1 MTCSILC
8 PNLLTKSNLPLMPSC
23 FLLSAMLEMVAEIL
37 PVSILIAFIE
47 TEKLV
52 QDYEYGVTGV
62 NGMHE
67 KWQGNITCQFLNK
80 VLKANIPV
88 DLFKLEHI
96 SGAQFI
102 VKGNVIDKHA
112 TANFD
117 HFSYRC
123 VFSVYEYSLKLD
135 IYHELK
141 TINQTIDLTL
151 FPRRNYVHP
160 DESVVFKL
168 EFNPSNL
175 PPLIG
180 RRLAAHFSLR
190 VNIPGEPLY
199 YHRGHSFYP
208 RRRIRSRV
216 EKNVTFDIWAYFF
229 YSTIRIHKNYTFTV
243 LGNNSS
249 YTISPQWVVVFQGTD
264 QRITYNSKQLFGSDA
279 DRMSWSVEPANRNQ
293 DQLAKFDLSE
303 QQRKVEIRPLDQVY
317 TKLGSQEFLISIT
330 DNRTSEVVH
339 KTNITIVVLLPF
351 CTSVWWKEL
360 SAESSEET
368 VGLHGSNVRM
378 DPSLR

>member
-141 TINQTIDLTL
+141 
-151 FPRRNYVHP
+151 
-160 DESVVFKL
+160 
-168 EFNPSNL
+168 
-175 PPLIG
+175 
-180 RRLAAHFSLR
+180 
-190 VNIPGEPLY
+190 
-199 YHRGHSFYP
+199 
-208 RRRIRSRV
+208 
-216 EKNVTFDIWAYFF
+216 
-229 YSTIRIHKNYTFTV
+229 
-243 LGNNSS
+243 
-249 YTISPQWVVVFQGTD
+249 
-264 QRITYNSKQLFGSDA
+264 
-279 DRMSWSVEPANRNQ
+279 
-293 DQLAKFDLSE
+293 SE
-303 QQRKVEIRPLDQVY
+303 
-317 TKLGSQEFLISIT
+317 
-330 DNRTSEVVH
+330 
-339 KTNITIVVLLPF
+339 
-351 CTSVWWKEL
+351 
-360 SAESSEET
+360 
-368 VGLHGSNVRM
+368 
-378 DPSLR
+378 